1 MNKGVLSST
10 HGVPGNY
17 AHVEASDDDKSLG
30 NSEDQLHFAGWWRR
44 AGAYLLRI
52 VIPTSFLSQIIGT
65 LVFHN
70 SAPDGWWGRILL
82 WGSFI
87 VVCVVTN
94 LVASHGITWTDRI
107 LHTQVYSL
115 RTGKPAGRLVL
126 LTREFLHILDF
137 ACLIGFLLPFI
148 TTHKQTVAD
157 LIMGTVV
164 LNTQED

>member
-1 MNKGVLSST
+1 MNKDVLSST
-10 HGVPGNY
+10 QGVPGNY
-17 AHVEASDDDKSLG
+17 AHVEAGAGDVSLG
-30 NSEDQLHFAGWWRR
+30 NSEDQLHLAGWWRR

-70 SAPDGWWGRILL
+70 SAPDRWWGRILL